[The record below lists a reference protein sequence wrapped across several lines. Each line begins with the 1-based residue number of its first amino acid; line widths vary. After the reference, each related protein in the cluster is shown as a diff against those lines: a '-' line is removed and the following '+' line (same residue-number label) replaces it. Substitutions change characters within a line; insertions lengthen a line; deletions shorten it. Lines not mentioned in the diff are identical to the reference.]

1 MKWNVM
7 MKENQEKE
15 KKTKQVALGRFMYH
29 VRGCSEYFLLNFQ
42 SWENCQVHCENYNSH
57 REFFWMYILSLV
69 EPYA

>member
-1 MKWNVM
+1 

-42 SWENCQVHCENYNSH
+42 S
-57 REFFWMYILSLV
+57 
-69 EPYA
+69 